1 MLDDMLNIVVD
12 PIFNPHYSKGDMYQS
27 YFSLPASVFG
37 SGHRGYSD
45 KLNLFSQ
52 IGMIVWTNGESN
64 ILLFFI

>member
-52 IGMIVWTNGESN
+52 IGMIV
-64 ILLFFI
+64 